1 MTAKKAI
8 LVVSFGTSF
17 NDNRAKTI
25 GAVEKDIAAAFPDYE
40 VRRAFTSKMIIAKL
54 KKRDNE
60 YIDYITEGIDR
71 LADDG
76 FTDVI
81 VQPTHIMNGIE
92 YDFVFEAVRERASK
106 FESIRVGK
114 PLLTSEEDYDKVL
127 AAINAEI
134 VPEAES
140 VAGGKTAIV
149 FMGHGTEHF
158 ANATYGQLQ
167 LKFMTRNLPQV
178 FVTTVEGFPSYYD
191 TLKIMDGKGFHKAVL
206 LPFMLVAGDHA
217 NNDMAGDDEDS
228 MKNVFAKDGY
238 EVSCIVKGLGEYSS
252 FRKLF
257 VDHVADAINA
267 KDE

>member
-1 MTAKKAI
+1 MSSKKAI

-76 FTDVI
+76 FTDII

-92 YDFVFEAVRERASK
+92 YDFVVAAVKERAGK
-106 FESIRVGK
+106 FNSVKIGK

-127 AAINAEI
+127 KVIQKDFI
-134 VPEAES
+134 PEAEE
-140 VAGGKTAIV
+140 VAKGKASIV

-158 ANATYGQLQ
+158 ANATYSQLQ
-167 LKFMTRNLPQV
+167 FKFMVSNLPNV
-178 FVTTVEGFPSYYD
+178 FITTVEGFPGYHD
-191 TLKIMDGKGFHKAVL
+191 TLKIMDGKGIRKVVL
-206 LPFMLVAGDHA
+206 YPFMLVAGDHA

-228 MKNVFAKDGY
+228 MKNVFSKEGY
-238 EVSCIVKGLGEYSS
+238 NVTCVVKGLGEYAS

-257 VDHVADAINA
+257 VDHVADAIES
-267 KDE
+267 KEE

>member
-1 MTAKKAI
+1 MSAKKAI

-76 FTDVI
+76 FTDVV

-92 YDFVFEAVRERASK
+92 YDFVFNAVKERESR
-106 FESIRVGK
+106 FENIRVGK

-127 AAINAEI
+127 EAISKDI
-134 VPEAES
+134 LPEAEKA
-140 VAGGKTAIV
+140 AGGKAGIV

-178 FVTTVEGFPSYYD
+178 FVTTVEGFPGYYD
-191 TLKIMDGKGFHKAVL
+191 TLKIMDSRGLRKIVL

-228 MKNVFAKDGY
+228 MKNVFTKEGY
-238 EVSCIVKGLGEYSS
+238 DVTCIVKGLGEYPS

-257 VDHVADAINA
+257 VDHVADAIKA
-267 KDE
+267 GEE